1 MKKIIITSI
10 FGMAA
15 LAATAQTY
23 ELTAP
28 RKWEPIRSEHLQMGG
43 KAPDGGSIDVNNY
56 YIVRDGKPVIPVMG
70 EFHYS
75 RYPANS
81 GSRKLSR

>member
-28 RKWEPIRSEHLQMGG
+28 RE
-43 KAPDGGSIDVNNY
+43 
-56 YIVRDGKPVIPVMG
+56 
-70 EFHYS
+70 
-75 RYPANS
+75 
-81 GSRKLSR
+81 

>member
-43 KAPDGGSIDVNNY
+43 KAPDGGSIDVMSST
-56 YIVRDGKPVIPVMG
+56 IRAIRP
-70 EFHYS
+70 
-75 RYPANS
+75 NS